1 MTTTDSE
8 AGRAAPEE
16 RAAAKAS
23 EGQSRL
29 DAVIADAMAAFKVQQ
44 RADGHW
50 LYELEADVTIPAE
63 YIMLLHFLD
72 ERNPQL
78 EEKIARYIRT
88 IQQPGGGWPLF
99 HDGAPNLSA
108 TIKGYYALK
117 LVGDAPDSA
126 HMIRAREL
134 ILSMGGA
141 ARANVF
147 TRIAL
152 ALFAQVPWR
161 AVPTMPVEIV
171 LLPRWFPFHLNKVS
185 YWSRTV
191 ITPLLIV
198 QAYRPRARNPMNIDV
213 RELFVT
219 PPEKERN
226 YYRDQTTPLAK
237 LFLGLDKLL
246 KWGEPMIPS
255 AVRRKAVNW
264 ALEWFL
270 RRLNGED
277 GLGAIYPAMANSLMA
292 LDVLG
297 YPKDDPTRQIVK
309 RSIDKL
315 ITEEVDGACYV
326 QPCLSPV
333 WDTCLGAHALLEA
346 GEPGDGEP
354 MRKALDWLVD
364 LQILDVE
371 GDWITRRPG
380 LRPGGWAFQY
390 RNDYYP
396 DVDDTAVVGMAM
408 HRADPERYREAI
420 SRAAEWVEGVQSRNG
435 GFGAFDVDNTHHYLN
450 HIPFADHGALLDP
463 PEADVTGR
471 CLSFLTQIGYPR
483 EHPTIQKGLRFLYRE
498 QEPDGSF
505 YGRWG
510 TNYIY
515 GTWSALCAFNILG
528 EDMSSGPMRRAVEWL
543 KSKQREDGGWGEP
556 GESYYRER
564 LERAYNKVS
573 TPSQTAWAVLALM
586 AAGEIESSAVRRG
599 VDYLLACPRVMGGAK
614 WAEEEYTAVG
624 FPRVFYLRYH
634 GYSVYYPLW
643 ALARYRVLTEA
654 KTERTPW
661 GM

>member
-1 MTTTDSE
+1 MTITDSE
-8 AGRAAPEE
+8 AGPAAPEE
-16 RAAAKAS
+16 RTTPKS
-23 EGQSRL
+23 HEGLHRL
-29 DAVIADAMAAFKVQQ
+29 DAVIGGAKEAFKAQQ

-72 ERNPQL
+72 ERNPTL
-78 EEKIARYIRT
+78 EEKIARYIRA

-99 HDGAPNLSA
+99 HGGEPDLSA

-117 LVGDAPDSA
+117 LVGDAPDSV
-126 HMIRAREL
+126 HMTRAREL
-134 ILSMGGA
+134 ILSLGGA
-141 ARANVF
+141 AHANVF

-152 ALFAQVPWR
+152 ALFGQVPWR

-171 LLPRWFPFHLNKVS
+171 LLPRWFPFHLDKVS

-191 ITPLLIV
+191 ITPLLIL
-198 QAYRPRARNPMNIDV
+198 QAYRPRARNPLGVDV

-219 PPEKERN
+219 PPEAERD
-226 YYRDQTTPLAK
+226 YYKDQKALLGK
-237 LFLGLDKLL
+237 LFLAIDKLL

-255 AVRRKAVNW
+255 AVRRKAVNR

-270 RRLNGED
+270 LRLNGED
-277 GLGAIYPAMANSLMA
+277 GLGAIFPAMANSLMA

-326 QPCLSPV
+326 QPCLSPI

-346 GEPGDGEP
+346 GEPGQGEC

-371 GDWITRRPG
+371 GDWIVRRPG
-380 LRPGGWAFQY
+380 LRSGGWAFQY

-408 HRADPERYREAI
+408 HRADPERYREPIA
-420 SRAAEWVEGVQSRNG
+420 RAAEWIEGIQSGNG
-435 GFGAFDVDNTHHYLN
+435 GFGAFDVDNTHYYLN
-450 HIPFADHGALLDP
+450 YIPFADHGALLDP
-463 PEADVTGR
+463 PEVDVTGR
-471 CLSFLTQIGYPR
+471 CLSFLTQIGYGR

-498 QEPDGSF
+498 QEADGSWF
-505 YGRWG
+505 GRWG

-528 EDMSSGPMRRAVEWL
+528 EDMDSPAMRRAVDWL
-543 KSKQREDGGWGEP
+543 KSKQRDDGGWGET
-556 GESYYRER
+556 GDSYYKARIEHS
-564 LERAYNKVS
+564 YDKTS

-586 AAGEIESSAVRRG
+586 AAGEVNSDAVRRG
-599 VDYLLACPRVMGGAK
+599 IDYLLDCPRVMGGAK

-643 ALARYRVLTEA
+643 ALARYRVLTGA
-654 KTERTPW
+654 NAERTPW